1 MMEHFRNEPLTDFRK
16 DSSRTAFSLALE
28 SVKSEWDCIHPLLI
42 GGKEIVTGRL
52 LASLNPARHS
62 EVVGRVSQA
71 DAALAQQALEAA
83 ASAFGRWSAEPFA
96 ARARI
101 LYKAAA
107 LLRRRRHE
115 FSAWMVYEAGKTW
128 PEADADTAEA
138 IDFLEFYG
146 REAER
151 IGAPQ
156 PLVRISGEDNELT
169 YIPLGVGVVIP
180 PWNFPLA
187 IMAGMTCSAL
197 VCGNTVVLKP
207 ASATAVVASKFV
219 SLLLE
224 AGLPEEVVQFVPGAG
239 SEIGDLLVE
248 HPLTRFVSFTG
259 SLETGLRIYEKAARR
274 APGQRWLKRVVAEL
288 GGKDAIVVDR
298 SADLAAA
305 AEGIVAA
312 AFGYSGQKC
321 SACSRAI
328 VHKEVYERV
337 LEDVIRRTSGLRVG
351 DPAEFGNDMGP
362 VIDGAALA
370 KIRHYVD
377 IGSGEGKVAWG
388 GGTDDST
395 GFYAQPTIIA
405 GVKNGARVA
414 QEEIFGPVLSFIQ
427 AEDFGSALEA
437 ANDSVYGLTGAVYS
451 GKREHLEQA
460 RRSFHVGNLY
470 LNRKCTGAL
479 VGVHPFGGFNL
490 SGTDSKAGGSDYLLQ
505 FTQAKAVSERM

>member
-1 MMEHFRNEPLTDFRK
+1 MMEQFRNEPLTDFRSE
-16 DSSRTAFSLALE
+16 SSRAAFGRALD
-28 SVKSEWDCIHPLLI
+28 SVKSDWGRTYPLLI

-52 LASLNPARHS
+52 LESVNPARHS
-62 EVVGRVSQA
+62 EVVGLVAQA
-71 DAALAQQALEAA
+71 GRSDALQALDAA
-83 ASAFGRWSAEPFA
+83 ASAFAPWSAEPFA

-107 LLRRRRHE
+107 HLRRRKHE
-115 FSAWMVYEAGKTW
+115 FSAWMVCEAGKTW
-128 PEADADTAEA
+128 AEADADTAEA

-156 PLVRISGEDNELT
+156 PLIPLSGEDNELT
-169 YIPLGVGVVIP
+169 YIPLGVGVIIP

-207 ASATAVVASKFV
+207 ASATAVIASKFV

-224 AGLPEEVVQFVPGAG
+224 AGLPEGVVQFVPGAG
-239 SEIGDLLVE
+239 AEIGDALVE

-259 SLETGLRIYEKAARR
+259 SLETGLRIYEKAAKH

-288 GGKDAIVVDR
+288 GGKDAIIVDKG
-298 SADLAAA
+298 ADLSAA
-305 AEGIVAA
+305 AEGIVAS
-312 AFGYSGQKC
+312 AFGFSGQKC

-328 VHKEVYERV
+328 IHKDVYDQV
-337 LEDVIRRTSGLRVG
+337 LDDVIRRTSGLRVG

-362 VIDGAALA
+362 VIDRSALN
-370 KIRHYVD
+370 KIRDYVE
-377 IGSGEGKVAWG
+377 IGSGEGKVVWG

-395 GFYAQPTIIA
+395 GFYVQPTIID
-405 GVKNGARVA
+405 GVSSKARVA
-414 QEEIFGPVLSFIQ
+414 QEEIFGPVLSFIR

-437 ANDSVYGLTGAVYS
+437 ANDSLYGLTGAVYS
-451 GKREHLEQA
+451 RKREHLEQA
-460 RRSFHVGNLY
+460 RRAFHVGNLY